1 MPSGFTGTMAVD
13 NEALAEEEASVSL
26 RHKGFVPFWPVWLC
40 CCCRTMSLLTWLE
53 VTSNSLQIA
62 VRQNGYRL
70 WGLGWPVCLHLLAG
84 LVVEGFLLEALGL
97 DGFFALSLPG
107 LRACLWLPVPAK
119 AKAWPKPA

>member
-1 MPSGFTGTMAVD
+1 MPSGFSGTMAVD
-13 NEALAEEEASVSL
+13 NEAVAEEEASVWL
-26 RHKGFVPFWPVWLC
+26 RRPFWPC

-62 VRQNGYRL
+62 FRQNGYRL